1 MSDIITDIGF
11 DSKSLWQTKG
21 FEPNPFPEST
31 WPLLKELNLKKL
43 TQVEGEDLTPIQGMV
58 KQPMAEGTFRHF
70 CTEKIE
76 KLALMWLLISK
87 SIAGGS
93 WVGWPN
99 DDYDFPALIIAWEE
113 SKKRLHI
120 IIDVMPIV
128 DVVEYEWYRE
138 KYQDGIEPVYN
149 EYKDLIGVNSTYRW
163 FRAMQGPYHI
173 FDSPNEKRERAL
185 KCEMEYIKYW
195 VELVRKAEPMKDEQY
210 RQYVN
215 RRKRIMMTQLR
226 QRDPLG
232 SVLMRT
238 LGQELG
244 KKSVVGYT

>member
-1 MSDIITDIGF
+1 MSDIVTDLGF
-11 DSKSLWQTKG
+11 DSKSLWQPKG
-21 FEPNPFPEST
+21 FDPHPFPERT
-31 WPLLKELNLKKL
+31 WPLLKELNLKRL
-43 TQVEGEDLTPIQGMV
+43 TEVEGEDLTPIQGMI
-58 KQPMAEGTFRHF
+58 KQPMAEGTFRNF
-70 CTEKIE
+70 CNEKIE

-99 DDYDFPALIIAWEE
+99 DGYDFPALIIAWEE

-128 DVVEYEWYRE
+128 DCVEYEWYRE
-138 KYQDGIEPVYN
+138 KYLDGIEPVYN
-149 EYKDLIGVNSTYRW
+149 EYKDLIGPNSTYRW

-185 KCEMEYIKYW
+185 QCEIEYIKYW
-195 VELVRKAEPMKDEQY
+195 VDVVKKAESVADAAY
-210 RQYVN
+210 REYAI
-215 RRKRIMMTQLR
+215 RRKRILMTQLR

-238 LGQELG
+238 LGPELG